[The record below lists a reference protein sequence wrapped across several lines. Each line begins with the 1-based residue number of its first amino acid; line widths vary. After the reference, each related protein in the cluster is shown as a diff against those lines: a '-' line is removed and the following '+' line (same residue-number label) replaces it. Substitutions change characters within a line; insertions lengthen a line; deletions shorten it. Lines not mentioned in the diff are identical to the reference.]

1 MLQAAVIDCLSL
13 DPFPLSEN
21 DSVAPEVDVGR
32 CDAVQAFVVT
42 LVVVIIDERPDL
54 AFEIAGK
61 IVVFQQYAVLHRLM
75 PAFDFT
81 LGLWVERSST
91 DMVHILPFQPFG
103 QVARYVTR
111 PVITEQPRFVSNNR
125 LVTT

>member
-1 MLQAAVIDCLSL
+1 MLQAAVFDCLSF

-21 DSVAPEVDVGR
+21 CSVTPEVDVGR
-32 CDAVQAFVVT
+32 CDVVQALVVT
-42 LVVVIIDERPDL
+42 LVVVIIDKFPDL

-75 PAFDFT
+75 PAFDFA
-81 LGLWVERSST
+81 LGLWMERSTT
-91 DMVHILPFQPFG
+91 DMVHILPFHPFG

-111 PVITEQPRFVSNNR
+111 PVVTEPHSTPKSHVFPN
-125 LVTT
+125 